1 MWEATVMSR
10 AGYHHEE
17 PGLVIP
23 TGATDTG
30 VSARL
35 LAVVAT
41 TGTFMLVEL
50 VAGYL
55 SGSLALLADAGHMF
69 SDLAALLLALAAQWY
84 TTRPPT
90 PRRSYGY
97 YRAEILAA
105 LANGVGLAVVALM
118 VLYEA
123 WHRLHEP
130 REVTGFF
137 MVAVGFAGLL
147 VNMFGLVILNAG
159 RSTNLNI
166 RGAWLHIFGD
176 ALGSVAILVAA
187 GFISAFGW
195 YIADPIAGAVIA
207 VLILVSAVRLT
218 RDAVDILME
227 AVPRHISLLEVREAL
242 RQQPG
247 VEDVHDLH
255 IWTLASGFVA
265 LSAHIVTSHVR
276 GEEIRQLLTN
286 LRRLVRERWGI
297 SHTTL
302 QLETPG
308 IPEDD
313 TRFCEGDPRCLP

>member
-1 MWEATVMSR
+1 
-10 AGYHHEE
+10 
-17 PGLVIP
+17 
-23 TGATDTG
+23 
-30 VSARL
+30 
-35 LAVVAT
+35 
-41 TGTFMLVEL
+41 LVEL
-50 VAGYL
+50 LAGDLPGSVAL
-55 SGSLALLADAGHMF
+55 VAAAAPRF
-69 SDLAALLLALAAQWY
+69 SARAARLLALAAQWY

-105 LANGVGLAVVALM
+105 LANGVGLGIVALT

-130 REVTGFF
+130 REVTGLF

-147 VNMFGLVILNAG
+147 VNMFGLVLLNAG

-166 RGAWLHIFGD
+166 RGAWLHVFGD
-176 ALGSVAILVAA
+176 ALGSVAVLVAA
-187 GFISAFGW
+187 GPISLFGW

-207 VLILVSAVRLT
+207 ILILVSAVRLT

-255 IWTLASGFVA
+255 IWTIASGFIA

-276 GEEIRQLLTN
+276 GEDIRQLLIN
-286 LRRLVRERWGI
+286 LRRLVRDRYGI

-302 QLETPG
+302 QIETPG